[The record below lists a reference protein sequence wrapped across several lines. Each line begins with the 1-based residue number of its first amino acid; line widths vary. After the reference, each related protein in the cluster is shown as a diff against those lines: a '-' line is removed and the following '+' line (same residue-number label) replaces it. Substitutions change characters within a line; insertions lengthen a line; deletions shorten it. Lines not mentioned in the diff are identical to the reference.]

1 MGTRKGVLGNIFKR
15 LDVDLKNQ
23 ADCRCSWISFFDQ
36 PRNWMKWRCAAAVL
50 RDVLRGGE
58 EDPFIACHKISSK
71 SLSFMDTLDTYNFPK
86 VQKIFSSMASIES
99 ACILKGTL
107 PVATPLRLHK
117 HWWHYCNLSQ
127 PQVHLP
133 EELVNCMKSNLKV
146 ETSLWASRKFG
157 KNLLKYHKIYWNA
170 ETESLPPRNWYHW
183 ATPLPPPQI
192 QWRLIRLSFGLKTQH
207 FI

>member
-1 MGTRKGVLGNIFKR
+1 MFLDFFFRSAQELNEMTLRRSCPKGCFAG
-15 LDVDLKNQ
+15 
-23 ADCRCSWISFFDQ
+23 
-36 PRNWMKWRCAAAVL
+36 
-50 RDVLRGGE
+50 RGSVGGVSGRRSLH
-58 EDPFIACHKISSK
+58 ACHKISSK

-86 VQKIFSSMASIES
+86 LQKIFSSMASIES

-133 EELVNCMKSNLKV
+133 KELVNCMKSNLKV

-157 KNLLKYHKIYWNA
+157 KNMLKCHKIYWNA
-170 ETESLPPRNWYHW
+170 ETEFLPPRNWYHW
-183 ATPLPPPQI
+183 ATPLPPAQI
-192 QWRLIRLSFGLKTQH
+192 QWRLIRLSFGQKTQY